1 MHIWTVFEMDSEKPS
16 LCLNNLRRL
25 VDISASH
32 VFVLLAVEDLFSL
45 ERSARVEVLSISTLP
60 SQIESERKARV
71 ICSRASL
78 RAREQITSA
87 LSQTRDPPSQ
97 SGSTFVES
105 FTLEGSGRASFTAY
119 LLLL

>member
-1 MHIWTVFEMDSEKPS
+1 MMTINQNDLYTGVYKKR
-16 LCLNNLRRL
+16 LCIVCRATGRRGRDGR
-25 VDISASH
+25 VANREH
-32 VFVLLAVEDLFSL
+32 AH

-105 FTLEGSGRASFTAY
+105 FTLEGSDRASFTAY